1 VAKNSEGDE
10 MNYKRND
17 ITISAVK
24 YASIIGVEKSD
35 VLKLMEHKKVKTL
48 GKGEFDINQAIE
60 AIEPHINKE
69 EIKRKVHSF
78 FIMKGGTGKTLTC
91 YNMGHYLAL
100 LGYKVLLI
108 DLDPQCNLT
117 TQCGIEYDELGV
129 GDDILDILK
138 GKKTITE
145 CIVPII
151 RNVDLIKGSEVIS
164 EADEFLKNKAA
175 SDFIL
180 DKKMKDEKIKE
191 RYDFIFFDNHSS
203 VSKASNNAFIVSDSI
218 ISVGCPDRYTYNGLE
233 PVLSAVQDLSATL
246 NKDIRF
252 NVLLNN
258 FDPTIRAQKI
268 SVDMII
274 EKYGKYLFNNY
285 VKKSSDFVNST
296 LTRQP
301 FFSFSGNTSNALK
314 DYAELLVE
322 FIEISSNKTTQ
333 ESTTEDNHGI
343 A

>member
-1 VAKNSEGDE
+1 

-17 ITISAVK
+17 ISITAVK

-35 VLKLMEHKKVKTL
+35 VLKLMSHKKVKMI
-48 GKGEFDINQAIE
+48 GKGEFDINEAIE
-60 AIEPHINKE
+60 AVEPHINKE
-69 EIKRKVHSF
+69 TILRKVHSF

-117 TQCGIEYDELGV
+117 TQCGIEFEELGV
-129 GDDILDILK
+129 GDDILDVFK
-138 GKKTITE
+138 GKKTISE
-145 CIVPII
+145 CIIPII
-151 RNVDLIKGSEVIS
+151 RNVDLIKGSEVIG
-164 EADEFLKNKAA
+164 EADEFLKNKPAG
-175 SDFIL
+175 DFIL
-180 DKKMKDEKIKE
+180 EKKMKEEKIKE
-191 RYDFIFFDNHSS
+191 KYDFIFFDNHSS
-203 VSKASNNAFIVSDSI
+203 VSKASNNAFILSDSI
-218 ISVGCPDRYTYNGLE
+218 ISVGCPDRYTLNGLE
-233 PVLSAVQDLSATL
+233 PVLSAVEDLASTL
-246 NKDIRF
+246 GKDIRF

-258 FDPTIRAQKI
+258 FDTSVKAQKI

-274 EKYGKYLFNNY
+274 EKYGKYLFKNY

-322 FIEISSNKTTQ
+322 FIEISSNTTVQ
-333 ESTTEDNHGI
+333 ESTMGDNHGI